1 MSLKDFFQ
9 GPILLLDAEFTCWEN
24 SLISNWNNPKFPAEM
39 IEIGMIAYDPIKQ
52 VEISSYTSLV
62 KPQVNPILSTYCL
75 NTVPITQAEVDSAP
89 DFDAVVAKISAWLS
103 DNTLPDSPTASWGRI
118 DREHTKNQ
126 AIRNGVVDP
135 FSTRPHIQV
144 DELVK
149 TSLEINKQIERE
161 DVRKILGIQTISGRH
176 RALADS
182 ADLIAFD
189 HALDNKV

>member
-1 MSLKDFFQ
+1 M
-9 GPILLLDAEFTCWEN
+9 
-24 SLISNWNNPKFPAEM
+24 
-39 IEIGMIAYDPIKQ
+39 
-52 VEISSYTSLV
+52 
-62 KPQVNPILSTYCL
+62 
-75 NTVPITQAEVDSAP
+75 
-89 DFDAVVAKISAWLS
+89 
-103 DNTLPDSPTASWGRI
+103 
-118 DREHTKNQ
+118 
-126 AIRNGVVDP
+126 DP

>member
-39 IEIGMIAYDPIKQ
+39 IEIGMIAYDPVKQ

-126 AIRNGVVDP
+126 AIR
-135 FSTRPHIQV
+135 TRPCF
-144 DELVK
+144 
-149 TSLEINKQIERE
+149 R
-161 DVRKILGIQTISGRH
+161 
-176 RALADS
+176 DS
-182 ADLIAFD
+182 VA
-189 HALDNKV
+189 HGGS